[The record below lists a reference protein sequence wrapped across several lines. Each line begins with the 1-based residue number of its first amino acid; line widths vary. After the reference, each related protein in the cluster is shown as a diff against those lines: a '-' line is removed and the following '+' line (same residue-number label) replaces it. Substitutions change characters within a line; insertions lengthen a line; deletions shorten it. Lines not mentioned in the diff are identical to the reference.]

1 MTKEWL
7 KVLAAALFELVW
19 VSGLAHAN
27 TALEW
32 LITGA
37 GVVISF
43 TLLTL
48 SAKHLPIGTVYAVF
62 AGIGSVGSMMVGAVF
77 FQESISPLK
86 LLFMGTLILGILGLK
101 LIETDQTKELN

>member
-37 GVVISF
+37 GVVIS
-43 TLLTL
+43 
-48 SAKHLPIGTVYAVF
+48 I
-62 AGIGSVGSMMVGAVF
+62 
-77 FQESISPLK
+77 K
-86 LLFMGTLILGILGLK
+86 LLK
-101 LIETDQTKELN
+101 